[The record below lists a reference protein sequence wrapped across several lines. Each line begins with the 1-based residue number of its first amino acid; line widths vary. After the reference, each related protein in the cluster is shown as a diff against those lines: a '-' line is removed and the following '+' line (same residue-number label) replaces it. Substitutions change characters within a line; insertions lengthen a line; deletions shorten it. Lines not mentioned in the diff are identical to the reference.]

1 MVKNIFV
8 NIVYSAYLTQKFHFK
23 KGLAINHTKSV
34 LLPEENESLIFKV
47 FKDQKK
53 NRSQYIVTVNAL

>member
-47 FKDQKK
+47 FKD
-53 NRSQYIVTVNAL
+53 